1 MVDTYPEVIYSVP
14 VKLTQKAKCHF
25 CDVCDGHGCVA
36 ELPGMGGAY
45 NNENFIS
52 NHVDWDK
59 YPVPDALSG
68 GENLRLPAIRL
79 APITG
84 AVQNVGY
91 FDERTFY
98 FDLIQASINAGIRLS
113 IGDGHPDEKL
123 LFGIEA
129 LKASGRLGAVFIK
142 PYENY
147 KIRERMEWAEDVAE
161 LVGVDID
168 SYAILTMR
176 NLVNLQKKKASDLI
190 ELKSHTDKPFA
201 IKGIFLPEDIELVR
215 EVHPDIVVI
224 SNHGG
229 RVETRRGSTVDFL
242 AKYGKEIASHTGE
255 IWIDGGIRK
264 RRDLEVAAS
273 FGAAEVM
280 IGRPVISALMKDGDE
295 GVRERINQLLK

>member
-14 VKLTQKAKCHF
+14 VKPTQKAKCHF
-25 CDVCDGHGCVA
+25 CDMCDGHGCVA

-52 NHVDWDK
+52 NYDDWDK
-59 YPVPDALSG
+59 YPVSPSIGSDLM
-68 GENLRLPAIRL
+68 RLPAIRL

-98 FDLIQASINAGIRLS
+98 FDLIQASIKAGIRLS

-142 PYENY
+142 PYENN
-147 KIRERMEWAEDVAE
+147 KIRERMDWAEDVAE

-176 NLVNLQKKKASDLI
+176 NLVNLQKKNASDLI

-273 FGAAEVM
+273 FGAVEVM
-280 IGRPVISALMKDGDE
+280 IGRPVISALMKDRDD
-295 GVRERINQLLK
+295 GVLDRIKQLLK

>member
-1 MVDTYPEVIYSVP
+1 MVDTYPEVIFSVP

-25 CDVCDGHGCVA
+25 CDMCDGHGCIA
-36 ELPGMGGAY
+36 EMPGMGGAY

-52 NHVDWDK
+52 NHADWDK
-59 YPVPDALSG
+59 YAVPLKAD
-68 GENLRLPAIRL
+68 GESLPLPSIRL

-91 FDERTFY
+91 CDERSFY
-98 FDLIQASINAGIRLS
+98 FDLIQASIRAGINLS
-113 IGDGHPDEKL
+113 IGDGYPDEKL
-123 LFGIEA
+123 QFGIEA
-129 LKASGRLGAVFIK
+129 LKASLRLGAVFIK
-142 PYENY
+142 PYENN
-147 KIRERMEWAEDVAE
+147 KILERMEWAEDVAE

-201 IKGIFLPEDIELVR
+201 IKGIFNSEDIELVR

-242 AKYGKEIASHTGE
+242 AKYGKELASHTGE

-273 FGAAEVM
+273 FGAVEVM

-295 GVRERINQLLK
+295 GVCERIAQLLK